1 MHRVLCVLALMGFM
15 ACLSAHASGLRGQA
29 LVRLPGGGIGAPIPA
44 VSLSFVKE
52 DSSASFSTTTD
63 ANGQYA
69 INLDPGRYYWL
80 ATHGEFEDASS
91 APGVVVV
98 SANQHGTANV
108 FLREPQITTVLI
120 VRHAE
125 KLNPN
130 STAPD
135 EPLSPNGMTRA
146 GHLRDALLRSGVT
159 SVHSTNMVRT
169 LSTVKPLADTFR
181 LPTQPYSGLPALAS
195 DILAQHRGDVVLV
208 AAHSNTVSQVID
220 ALGAQV
226 RPDDSNDF
234 DNLYVVTVVGNESNA
249 VNLQYGVDSPPDNTK
264 NARHAMTLLLVGQ
277 SGAGPDPQDLLHA
290 ARKAGVTRIFT
301 SSAGNPLLTP
311 LANALNLS
319 PTTFNGNDIPA
330 FAHQLVSNHSQ
341 DTAVVAG
348 TNDQLREL
356 IRQLGGHP
364 FPIIYASDTDHL
376 ILVTRFPSGAI
387 RVVPMRF

>member
-1 MHRVLCVLALMGFM
+1 MHRVLCFLALMVFM
-15 ACLSAHASGLRGQA
+15 AWLSVDASDLRGQA
-29 LVRLPGGGIGAPIPA
+29 FVRLPGGDIGAPIPA

-63 ANGQYA
+63 ANGRYA
-69 INLDPGRYYWL
+69 INLEPGRYYWL
-80 ATHGEFEDASS
+80 ATHGEFEDDSS
-91 APGVVVV
+91 APGFVVV
-98 SANQHGTANV
+98 SANQGGTANF

-125 KLNPN
+125 KLDPN
-130 STAPD
+130 STAPN
-135 EPLSPNGMTRA
+135 EPLSPDGITRA

-159 SVHSTNMVRT
+159 SVHSTATVRT
-169 LSTVKPLADTFR
+169 RSTVKPLADTFR
-181 LPTQPYSGLPALAS
+181 LPTQLYSDPMALAS
-195 DILAQHRGDVVLV
+195 NILTQHRGDVVLV
-208 AAHSNTVSQVID
+208 AAHSDTASQVIN

-226 RPDDSNDF
+226 PTDASNDF
-234 DNLYVVTVVGNESNA
+234 DNLYVVTVAGNERNA

-264 NARHAMTLLLVGQ
+264 NDRHAMTLLLVGQ
-277 SGAGPDPQDLLHA
+277 PGAGSDPHDLLHA
-290 ARKAGVTRIFT
+290 ARKASVTRIFT

-311 LANALNLS
+311 LADALNLS

-330 FAHQLVSNHSQ
+330 FANQLVSNHSQ
-341 DTAVVAG
+341 DTLVVAG

-356 IRQLGGHP
+356 IRQIGGHP
-364 FPIIYASDTDHL
+364 FPIIYTSDTDHL